1 MSTIFTRRKTIPKN
15 NKTRKHHLFEKLPK
29 SSSSRI
35 FGMETYKTN
44 CAKNLILGVK
54 SIKAAEETSLHKNDF
69 VHVVL
74 SKLKDYEKPVVVK
87 IYDTQNIHLNIELK
101 IQKKINNYRNTAKL
115 ICDFLC
121 NDDKNKY
128 ITKIKNHIRFC
139 NQGMSNLHFFVYEYI
154 ANGDI
159 SDFLIK
165 NSTNIYAI
173 KSIIL
178 QTVCVVIQLAT
189 MYGIYH
195 GDINT
200 GNILIDKTNFEMVNY
215 QIEDETFFI
224 KSYGFMPKM
233 IDYGRSNFYQNQQS
247 IPISEVWFDVIM
259 TLGVMHPYIENDNLK
274 QIVFNIG
281 NQIDMN
287 FPSFKECYKYVHKS
301 LSP

>member
-1 MSTIFTRRKTIPKN
+1 MNTIFTRRKTIQKN

-35 FGMETYKTN
+35 FGMETYKMK
-44 CAKNLILGVK
+44 CVEDLAPP
-54 SIKAAEETSLHKNDF
+54 F
-69 VHVVL
+69 
-74 SKLKDYEKPVVVK
+74 LKVDVVVK
-87 IYDTQNIHLNIELK
+87 IYDAQNIHLNVELK
-101 IQKKINNYRNTAKL
+101 IQRKINDYRNTAKL

-165 NSTNIYAI
+165 NSRNISAI

-195 GDINT
+195 GDINP

-259 TLGVMHPYIENDNLK
+259 TLGVMHPYIENDILK